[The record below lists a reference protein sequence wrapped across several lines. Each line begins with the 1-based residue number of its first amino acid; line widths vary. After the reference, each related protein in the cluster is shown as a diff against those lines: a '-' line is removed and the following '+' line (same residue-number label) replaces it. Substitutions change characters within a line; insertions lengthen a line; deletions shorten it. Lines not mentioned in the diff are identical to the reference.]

1 MAKGAISKQKIIE
14 KILSTFSGSFLYDK
28 EIRIPME
35 EEGAEI
41 QIKVTLTCAKT
52 NVAAGNDAAVPA
64 PSAKQES
71 AFNNNAEITPEEKKE
86 VSNLIEKLGL

>member
-14 KILSTFSGSFLYDK
+14 KILSTFENSFLYDK

-35 EEGAEI
+35 EDNAEV

-52 NVAAGNDAAVPA
+52 NVAAGNDAAVPT

-71 AFNNNAEITPEEKKE
+71 VFNNNAEITPEEKKE